1 MYGVITI
8 FSVANAPTIAD
19 VKIKP
24 VCKWI
29 LDGFNSVPANE
40 QESVLREIR
49 GAVGMEQLDM
59 EGVVLGTLS
68 GEDLR
73 VVANV
78 IVGVLTGV
86 RVEKDKRDE
95 KEVGFKVA
103 NEVVSFQ
110 VWVIVF
116 YAVIILCCL
125 VLRSLPPNPTGTRCN
140 KTSRPSAKARTQR

>member
-1 MYGVITI
+1 M
-8 FSVANAPTIAD
+8 
-19 VKIKP
+19 KIKP

-59 EGVVLGTLS
+59 ESVVLGALS
-68 GEDLR
+68 GEELK

-86 RVEKDKRDE
+86 RVEKDKCDE
-95 KEVGFKVA
+95 KVGFKVA

-110 VWVIVF
+110 VCVRVF

-125 VLRSLPPNPTGTRCN
+125 VLRSPPPNPTGTRCN